1 MEEQARIQRI
11 DDRFESDYLN
21 YGKKMNKF
29 QNETIPIMKIYK
41 WVAAPA
47 AAANPSS
54 ASSAPADPVSIRNP
68 PGGGASSAV
77 LPATADHQIL
87 CGIYHGACKEF
98 KVIQQANV
106 APQLGKYLHDIIPRD
121 SRTIADKN
129 KGLFFRK
136 IIKLCNSYLD
146 YLNMIGEAVTGDMN
160 TIGTVL
166 KSPCISRVFC

>member
-1 MEEQARIQRI
+1 
-11 DDRFESDYLN
+11 
-21 YGKKMNKF
+21 MNKF

-106 APQLGKYLHDIIPRD
+106 APQLGKCLHDIIPRD

>member
-1 MEEQARIQRI
+1 MNALTTKMIHDPIDGNGGTSTNPRIIAKTI
-11 DDRFESDYLN
+11 D
-21 YGKKMNKF
+21 
-29 QNETIPIMKIYK
+29 
-41 WVAAPA
+41 AAGA
-47 AAANPSS
+47 AGTGGTSVSFASS
-54 ASSAPADPVSIRNP
+54 ASSNEKGASVGNP
-68 PGGGASSAV
+68 PGSGAS
-77 LPATADHQIL
+77 LPAAADHQIL